1 MDVETSGL
9 RAVRDRVLS
18 LAVVTVGRDGR
29 SSGEFS
35 TLLDPGC
42 DPGPVHIHGLTAD
55 RLKGSPRFEDV
66 TARIAE
72 MLEGRVLVAHN
83 APFDYGFLLQEFMR
97 ANIRFPVERRLCT
110 LALNRRLSPATPDL
124 KLATLAA
131 HYGVEKRR
139 AHDAL
144 EDVRT
149 LAGVLRGSL
158 SEAMRLGL
166 TLPLVPCPPKQTARP
181 RQVARPAIPKT
192 RCAFR
197 CPGRLRSELVQG
209 MKVAITGETEMP
221 RERLVERAVA
231 EGLNVMTSVSR
242 HTSVLVANEPGS
254 GTAKVRT
261 ARQEDV
267 PIIDERTFLALLDDV
282 LPGTPHGTK
291 KPAQQ
296 AETPPEKS
304 PAKTGPLEGRR
315 VLVLGGTHQNSSAA
329 RNRVVELGGAA
340 AVNLS
345 AGVTDV
351 VALSGGENDRRME
364 RAVDLRL
371 PVHDERWLGAPDGPE
386 SREAPT
392 RAVEAERVS
401 PMVLPRGAAVDLPD
415 AQRWTVAA
423 SWVQHA
429 SCEVDVVA
437 FALDED
443 AQVSCDEDFVFYGA
457 AESPD
462 GTVRL
467 AADGPTEQA
476 ITIDLDSLPDAVR
489 KVTIAAAIDGT
500 VTFGELGP
508 VELVTG
514 PGTAEQ
520 AFAQAT
526 LDAGTTERTMLLA
539 EIYRRGPRW
548 RFRVVGQGHDFGL
561 AELARGFG
569 VDIADD

>member
-1 MDVETSGL
+1 MFRHEWALVDVETSGL

-29 SSGEFS
+29 PNGEFS

-42 DPGPVHIHGLTAD
+42 DPGPVHVHGLTAA
-55 RLKGSPRFEDV
+55 RLKGSPRFENV
-66 TARIAE
+66 TGRVAE

-83 APFDYGFLLQEFMR
+83 APFDYGFLFQEFMR
-97 ANIRFPVERRLCT
+97 ANIRFPVEQRLCT
-110 LALNRRLSPATPDL
+110 LALNRRLSPATRDL

-166 TLPLVPCPPKQTARP
+166 TLPLVACPPKQMARP
-181 RQVARPAIPKT
+181 NIPKT

-197 CPGRLRSELVQG
+197 CPGRLCAELVQG
-209 MKVAITGETEMP
+209 MKVAITGETEVP
-221 RERLVERAVA
+221 REKLVERAVA

-242 HTSVLVANEPGS
+242 HTSALVTNEPGS
-254 GTAKVRT
+254 GTAK
-261 ARQEDV
+261 ARRALQEGV
-267 PIIDERTFLALLDDV
+267 PVIDERTFLALLGNV
-282 LPGTPHGTK
+282 LPGTPHGTRETAPQAE
-291 KPAQQ
+291 KPA
-296 AETPPEKS
+296 EK
-304 PAKTGPLEGRR
+304 PVVRTGPLDGRR
-315 VLVLGGTHQNSSAA
+315 VLVLGGTHPDSSAA
-329 RNRVVELGGAA
+329 RSRVVELGGAA

-351 VALSGGENDRRME
+351 VALNGGENDRRME
-364 RAVDLRL
+364 RVVDLEL
-371 PVHDERWLGAPDGPE
+371 PVHEEQWLGAPE
-386 SREAPT
+386 R
-392 RAVEAERVS
+392 VEAERVS

-443 AQVSCDEDFVFYGA
+443 GQVSCDEDFVFYGA

-467 AADGPTEQA
+467 AADGPTEQV
-476 ITIDLDSLPDAVR
+476 ITIDLAALPEAVR
-489 KVTIAAAIDGT
+489 KVTIAAAIDGA
-500 VTFGELGP
+500 VTFGDLGP
-508 VELVTG
+508 IELATG
-514 PGTAEQ
+514 PGTAER
-520 AFAQAT
+520 ALAQAT

-539 EIYRRGPRW
+539 EIYRRGPHW
-548 RFRVVGQGHDFGL
+548 RLRVVGQGHDFGL

-569 VDIADD
+569 VDVDD